1 MGSYYLT
8 GTELKMEGW
17 LDSNVNILDVIELHI
32 ENDYHMFYVAHVSIF
47 KKTK

>member
-17 LDSNVNILDVIELHI
+17 LDSNVNMLDVIELHI
-32 ENDYHMFYVAHVSIF
+32 ENDYVLCCTCFNI
-47 KKTK
+47 